1 MPQSLDRDA
10 DYFLELQTRT
20 GWGQVLGSFASWCA
34 SRLDSTTR
42 PTGSALDIGCG
53 PGLLPALLS
62 RQGFWA
68 VGVDLEMAMFLHAPL
83 HSLVLQADG
92 LRLPFA
98 MQSFCL
104 VTASNYL
111 FLMMDPVS
119 ALGEMVRVL
128 RTGGQVCLLNPSEK
142 MSVAAAR
149 ELADARNL
157 SGLARDTLLNWA
169 QRAEV
174 HQRWDEPQMQA
185 LLASAGLQLQHT
197 ELRLGPGL
205 ARFTRACKRT

>member
-1 MPQSLDRDA
+1 LSLDKDA
-10 DYFLELQTRT
+10 DYFLELQTHT
-20 GWGQVLGSFASWCA
+20 GWGQVLGSFASWCT
-34 SRLDSTTR
+34 SSLDSTAQ

-53 PGLLPALLS
+53 PGLLPAFLS
-62 RQGFWA
+62 RLGFWA
-68 VGVDLEMAMFLHAPL
+68 VGVDLEIAMFLHAPL
-83 HSLVLQADG
+83 YSLVLQADG

-98 MQSFCL
+98 VQSFDL

-128 RTGGQVCLLNPSEK
+128 RPGGQVCLLNPSEK

-149 ELADARNL
+149 ELADSRNL

-169 QRAEV
+169 QRAEI

-185 LLASAGLQLQHT
+185 LLASAGLQLQHS
-197 ELRLGPGL
+197 ELRVGLGL